1 MYVKLS
7 KTLFFYNNEKGFYF
21 FIGGRTGDDVLTKYL
36 DTIVEFDIET
46 ETWSEVGKMKVARGG
61 PGVSVVTLADVLES
75 ATDCVK
81 VDAKV

>member
-1 MYVKLS
+1 MTMVTTSATRLKRR
-7 KTLFFYNNEKGFYF
+7 EM
-21 FIGGRTGDDVLTKYL
+21 VA
-36 DTIVEFDIET
+36 
-46 ETWSEVGKMKVARGG
+46 EVGKMKVARGG